1 VAIGGISLDRAP
13 ICWQAGAD
21 SVAVIS
27 DVLAAADPE
36 ARLTQWLDA
45 ARTWEARA

>member
-13 ICWQAGAD
+13 ICWSAGAD

-27 DVLAAADPE
+27 DVLSAASPE
-36 ARLTQWLDA
+36 ARMTEWLDA
-45 ARTWEARA
+45 AKVWEARA